1 MRHSRLGRLPHLT
14 GRRRDV
20 QGEGE
25 RASSFSTPSL
35 PPFGKDLSS
44 LSLSALK
51 GEVEPDSNLE

>member
-44 LSLSALK
+44 LSVLK